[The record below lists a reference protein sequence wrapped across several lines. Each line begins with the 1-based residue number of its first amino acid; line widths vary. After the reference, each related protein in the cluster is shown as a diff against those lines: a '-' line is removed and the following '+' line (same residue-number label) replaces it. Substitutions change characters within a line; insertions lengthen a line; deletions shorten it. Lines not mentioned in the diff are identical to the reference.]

1 MDSTKERDNILTRF
15 GSAMGNISMKYM
27 PDAATFAVIF
37 TIIAFVGGIV
47 LAKQTPMQMVGH
59 WYTGFW
65 SLLAFSMQIALG
77 VTTGSAIAHHPTV
90 KRWIRAACDKPK
102 TGAQGAALACVFG
115 ILAHYIHW
123 GLGIIVGA
131 IASLEIAR
139 ALRRKDV
146 KFHYGLIVAAG
157 FTGEMCWHGGLSAS
171 VGLTIAQPGHFLEA
185 EMGVIPFINYLVN
198 PMNIILLIAF
208 AVIPPVI
215 CYVLHPKEDKCPE
228 LRPETIAVLDE
239 PDVEAKKLDLASAS
253 TGDRISHSKI
263 LGWALA
269 AIGWGFLINH
279 QPLSRMERAL
289 EVLQS
294 LEPAG
299 VAARDLSECLRLQ
312 LLRLRP
318 VDKLALTIATDHL
331 DALAKHH
338 YGYIARQLGADQ
350 EAVERSC
357 RLIRTLNPRPASG
370 FESPEHVVYITPD
383 VIATV
388 RGGRL
393 ELVVN
398 DRIVPVLGISAYYI
412 RMLKAGD
419 APEVREYLT
428 EKVRQAKYLLQAV
441 EQRKSTLLAC
451 ARCIAEIQQDFFR
464 KGAGSLVPMSL
475 QDVARRVGIHES
487 TVSRA
492 VGNKYLQCPSGLYPF
507 RVFFSRGLGGETG
520 GKASPDAAKALL
532 KELIQQE
539 DKARPL
545 SDQKLCGCMAARGC
559 AISRRTVAKYRGEL
573 QIPGMSQRR
582 TRGG

>member
-1 MDSTKERDNILTRF
+1 MDLD
-15 GSAMGNISMKYM
+15 ISMKQTQNLSPQMVQAMKILRMGAQELTQYLEEAAEEN
-27 PDAATFAVIF
+27 PVLEVEISCGVPEQVPELCRRLEWLAAGDVQNGCYHRQDAEEAYEALEHYGVTDDREESLYRH
-37 TIIAFVGGIV
+37 IAAQLQGLNLEPELAACAGFLAADLDRNGWLSGPLEV
-47 LAKQTPMQMVGH
+47 LA
-59 WYTGFW
+59 
-65 SLLAFSMQIALG
+65 A
-77 VTTGSAIAHHPTV
+77 
-90 KRWIRAACDKPK
+90 
-102 TGAQGAALACVFG
+102 
-115 ILAHYIHW
+115 
-123 GLGIIVGA
+123 
-131 IASLEIAR
+131 EI
-139 ALRRKDV
+139 
-146 KFHYGLIVAAG
+146 
-157 FTGEMCWHGGLSAS
+157 
-171 VGLTIAQPGHFLEA
+171 
-185 EMGVIPFINYLVN
+185 
-198 PMNIILLIAF
+198 
-208 AVIPPVI
+208 
-215 CYVLHPKEDKCPE
+215 
-228 LRPETIAVLDE
+228 
-239 PDVEAKKLDLASAS
+239 
-253 TGDRISHSKI
+253 
-263 LGWALA
+263 
-269 AIGWGFLINH
+269 H

-299 VAARDLSECLRLQ
+299 VAARDLLECLCLQ

-318 VDKLALTIATDHL
+318 VDKLALAIATDHL

-338 YGYIARQLGADQ
+338 YGYIARQLEADQ

-357 RLIRTLNPRPASG
+357 RLIRTLNPRPASR
-370 FESPEHVVYITPD
+370 FESLEHVVYITPD

-393 ELVVN
+393 ELVAN
-398 DRIVPVLGISAYYI
+398 DRIVPVLGISAYYT

-419 APEVREYLT
+419 VPEVREYLT

-545 SDQKLCGCMAARGC
+545 SDQKLCGRMAAQGC
-559 AISRRTVAKYRGEL
+559 AISRRTVAKYCGEL

-582 TRGG
+582 TKGG